1 MKNATRWLV
10 FGLAFVLTMLAFG
23 AAYTLRQN
31 ARRPDKILETYGRV
45 EADSVA
51 PDGTH
56 HTVSRIR
63 TIGAFH
69 LTDQLGRPF
78 TEAQT
83 KGHIYV
89 ADFFFTTCQSI
100 CIPMGNHM
108 EELVGQFKDDPD
120 ILFVSHTVDP
130 ETDSVPVLK
139 AYADSHHAPADKWF
153 LLTGSKKEIY
163 ALARQDYQVTALQGD
178 GGPDDFVHT
187 QNFALVDKLGR
198 IRGYYDGTQKA
209 EMDKLVKDI
218 RVLKQEDTEEEE

>member
-1 MKNATRWLV
+1 MKNPTRLLV
-10 FGLAFVLTMLAFG
+10 FGLAFVLALLAFG

-31 ARRPDKILETYGRV
+31 AKRPDKVLETYGRE

-51 PDGTH
+51 PDGMH
-56 HTVSRIR
+56 HIVSRIH
-63 TIGAFH
+63 TIGSFR

-78 TEAQT
+78 TEART
-83 KGHIYV
+83 KGKIYV

-100 CIPMGNHM
+100 CIPMGRHM
-108 EELVGQFKDDPD
+108 ETLVGQFKDDPE

-163 ALARQDYQVTALQGD
+163 ALAREDYKVTALEGD

-187 QNFALVDKLGR
+187 QNFALVDKQGR
-198 IRGYYDGTQKA
+198 IRGYYDGTQQA
-209 EMDKLVKDI
+209 EMDKLAKDI
-218 RVLKQEDTEEEE
+218 RVLKQEGAED